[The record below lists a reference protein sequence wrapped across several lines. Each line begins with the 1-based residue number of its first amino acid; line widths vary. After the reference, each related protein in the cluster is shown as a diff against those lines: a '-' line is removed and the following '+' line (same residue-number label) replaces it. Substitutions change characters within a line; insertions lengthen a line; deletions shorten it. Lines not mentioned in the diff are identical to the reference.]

1 MGGCCPSQGFATRK
15 LLSEHKYTTMDKL
28 VNALK
33 IAFAS
38 EFSFYLKAHNFH
50 WNVEGI
56 HFAEL
61 HDLFGNIYEEVYGSI
76 DPFAENIRKLGSY
89 TPASY
94 GRFSMLSQIDDE
106 SEILPPE
113 AMLTELLADSDK
125 MVKLLKLTFDIATA
139 AGEDGLANFLAER
152 MDAHRKHSWQLRAT
166 LK

>member
-1 MGGCCPSQGFATRK
+1 MDELVQQMKVVLATTFA
-15 LLSEHKYTTMDKL
+15 
-28 VNALK
+28 
-33 IAFAS
+33 
-38 EFSFYLKAHNFH
+38 FYLKAHNFH

-61 HDLFGNIYEEVYGSI
+61 HDLFGKIYEEVYASI
-76 DPFAENIRKLGSY
+76 DPFAENIRKLGAY

-106 SEILPPE
+106 SQILSPE
-113 AMLTELLADSDK
+113 AMLAELLAESDK
-125 MVKLLKLTFDIATA
+125 MTKLLKLTFDMATA

-152 MDAHRKHSWQLRAT
+152 MDAHRKHSWMLRST